1 MLRHPEFDPVAVQFG
16 PLAVHWYGL
25 MYVAAFGLGWW
36 LGRVRAADPARG
48 WRGSDV
54 DDMLFYVAL
63 GVVAGGRLGYMLFYD
78 PGGAL
83 RDPLSVLRVWEGG
96 MSFHG
101 GLIGVI
107 VAMLL
112 FARRRARSFFEVA
125 DFIAPLVP
133 LGDRG
138 GPAGQLHQRKSL
150 GPPQRPALGDGVSG
164 RRRLPAPSLAAL
176 SGVARGRGALWRFFA
191 SSGGS
196 PARPRPAMATSGLFL
211 LAYAAFRSAAE
222 FVRVPDRHY
231 GYLAFDWLTMGQLLC
246 LPMALAG
253 AWLLWRARPL
263 RPDES
268 KAARPR

>member
-54 DDMLFYVAL
+54 DDVLFYVAL
-63 GVVAGGRLGYMLFYD
+63 GVVVGGRLGYMLFYD

-83 RDPLSVLRVWEGG
+83 REPLSVLRVWEGG

-112 FARRRARSFFEVA
+112 YARRRSRTFFEVA

-133 LGDRG
+133 LGIA
-138 GPAGQLHQRKSL
+138 AGRLGNFINGNLWGRPSDLPWAMVFPGAGDLPRHPSQLYQ
-150 GPPQRPALGDGVSG
+150 AL
-164 RRRLPAPSLAAL
+164 LE
-176 SGVARGRGALWRFFA
+176 GVALFALLWWFSR
-191 SSGGS
+191 
-196 PARPRPAMATSGLFL
+196 RPRPAMATSGLFL
-211 LAYAAFRSAAE
+211 LAYAVFRSAAE
-222 FVRVPDRHY
+222 FVRVPDRQY
-231 GYLAFDWLTMGQLLC
+231 GYLAFDWLTMGQVLC

-263 RPDES
+263 RPDEG